1 MEENRD
7 EELWPATLLF
17 THFHLDHVLAL
28 PFWKRIGNKHSS
40 LELKADPA
48 RRPGWRSSLDK
59 LFNPPFWPVPL
70 EKLGARIEFNDLPA
84 SAGGMDL
91 YGARVSWCP
100 LFHPQSCLAYK
111 IETAD
116 HSVAIVTDHEHG
128 DRETDRRL
136 LQFAEGVECLVYDA
150 YFTPGELRKRRGW
163 GHGSWEQAAGLAER
177 AGVNKL
183 VLTHHHYERTDDQ
196 LDDLVGRARRR
207 FPNTNAAREKMK
219 LF

>member
-7 EELWPATLLF
+7 EELWPAILLF

-28 PFWKRIGNKHSS
+28 PFWKRMANRHSA
-40 LELKADPA
+40 LALRADPA

-59 LFNPPFWPVPL
+59 LFSPPYWPVPL
-70 EKLGARIEFNDLPA
+70 AKLGARVKFNDLPRR
-84 SAGGMDL
+84 AGGMDL
-91 YGARVSWCP
+91 YGARVSWRP

-163 GHGSWEQAAGLAER
+163 GHGSW
-177 AGVNKL
+177 
-183 VLTHHHYERTDDQ
+183 
-196 LDDLVGRARRR
+196 
-207 FPNTNAAREKMK
+207 
-219 LF
+219 